1 MITKK
6 AEHDES
12 SCGYAHLVLCFA
24 FTQYKISIEINELTV
39 LIRDQRALII
49 GPIRQEILSGYN
61 DLQKYKNLKEKL
73 FYFDNTAII
82 DDDYELTAI
91 FSNKCRIDT

>member
-1 MITKK
+1 MKVLVDTPIWF
-6 AEHDES
+6 
-12 SCGYAHLVLCFA
+12 YALRLH
-24 FTQYKISIEINELTV
+24 SIKYQSEINELTV